1 MALHGLIEV
10 NGIPVGDWSAQ
21 RIKGDEGEL
30 CTYKC
35 EVSAQHRTLKYPE
48 TVRFELQHHY
58 DSGAVELAGSVLLEA
73 AALLEQQRK
82 MSYQ

>member
-58 DSGAVELAGSVLLEA
+58 DSGAVELAAAVLKQA
-73 AALLEQQRK
+73 DALLVFQRK
-82 MSYQ
+82 MDS